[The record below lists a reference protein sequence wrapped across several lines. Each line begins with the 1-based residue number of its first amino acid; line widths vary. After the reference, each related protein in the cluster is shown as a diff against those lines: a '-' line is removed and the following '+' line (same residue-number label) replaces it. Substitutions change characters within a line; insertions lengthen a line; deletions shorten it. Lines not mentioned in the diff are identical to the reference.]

1 MSDHK
6 TAQMVREKLT
16 EQPRRFA
23 EIVAATGIE
32 EKKVRESLGWLEKH
46 RKATI
51 HFGQG
56 WSK

>member
-6 TAQMVREKLT
+6 KALQVQAKLT
-16 EQPRRFA
+16 EQPKKVA
-23 EIVAATGIE
+23 DIAAATGME
-32 EKKVRESLGWLEKH
+32 TKAVYESLGWLEKH

-56 WSK
+56 WTK